1 MEKGIFI
8 SFEGLD
14 GSGKSTQMEYLRQY
28 LDERGIPSVF
38 VREPGGTSIGEKIR
52 SIILDRQNAG
62 MDPVTEAML
71 YAASRAQLV
80 SEVIEPALAAGKVVV
95 CDRYIDSSV
104 AYQSFGRGLKYKVA
118 EINEHAVRGVMPDV
132 TFWLDVPP
140 ETGRVRRTG
149 REQDRLEAEQ
159 EAFFYRVQEGYQKL
173 AEHFPERI
181 MRLDGSLDREE
192 IRERIVGFVKDM
204 LDRRDAADW
213 GEMADFPA
221 DGEA

>member
-1 MEKGIFI
+1 MEKGFFI

-14 GSGKSTQMEYLRQY
+14 GSGKSTQIEFLRQY

-38 VREPGGTSIGEKIR
+38 VREPGGTAIGEEIR
-52 SIILDRQNAG
+52 SIILDRRNDG
-62 MDPVTEAML
+62 MDPVAEAML

-140 ETGRVRRTG
+140 EMGRLRRTG
-149 REQDRLEAEQ
+149 REQDRLEAESD
-159 EAFFYRVQEGYQKL
+159 AFFYRVQEGYSKL
-173 AEHFPERI
+173 AEHFPDRI
-181 MRLDGSLDREE
+181 VRVDGSLPREE
-192 IRERIVGFVKDM
+192 IREQIVGLVGEM
-204 LDRRDAADW
+204 LDRPD
-213 GEMADFPA
+213 G
-221 DGEA
+221 GEA

>member
-1 MEKGIFI
+1 MEKGFFI

-14 GSGKSTQMEYLRQY
+14 GSGKSTQIEFLRQY

-38 VREPGGTSIGEKIR
+38 VREPGGTAIGEEIR
-52 SIILDRQNAG
+52 SIILDRRNDG
-62 MDPVTEAML
+62 MDPVAEAML

-140 ETGRVRRTG
+140 ETGRSRRTG
-149 REQDRLEAEQ
+149 REQDRLEAERD
-159 EAFFYRVQEGYQKL
+159 AFFYRVQEGYSKL
-173 AEHFPERI
+173 AEHFPDRI
-181 MRLDGSLDREE
+181 VRVDGSLPREE
-192 IRERIVGFVKDM
+192 IREQIVCLVGEM
-204 LDRRDAADW
+204 LDRPD
-213 GEMADFPA
+213 G
-221 DGEA
+221 GEA

>member
-1 MEKGIFI
+1 MEKGFFI

-14 GSGKSTQMEYLRQY
+14 GSGKSTQIEFLRQY

-38 VREPGGTSIGEKIR
+38 VREPGGTAIGEEIR
-52 SIILDRQNAG
+52 SIILDRRNDG
-62 MDPVTEAML
+62 MDPVAEAML

-140 ETGRVRRTG
+140 ETGRSRRTG
-149 REQDRLEAEQ
+149 REQDRLEAERD
-159 EAFFYRVQEGYQKL
+159 AFFYRVQEGYSKL
-173 AEHFPERI
+173 AEHFPDRI
-181 MRLDGSLDREE
+181 VRVDGSLPREE
-192 IRERIVGFVKDM
+192 IREQIVGLVGEM
-204 LDRRDAADW
+204 LDRPD
-213 GEMADFPA
+213 G
-221 DGEA
+221 GEA